1 MAWDTE
7 RTKQLLLD
15 AAVQEFA
22 EYGPEGARV
31 DRIARLAGVN
41 KERIYQYFGNKEQLF
56 GHVIDQELAK
66 VMAVASPA
74 PENCADL
81 GEFAGQLF
89 DWHAANP
96 TFLRLLRWEGLL
108 VQEQPTAQDATR
120 AAYYA
125 ERVAAIARAQHTGAI
140 GGELPPQHLLYGV
153 FALSAWWFA
162 APKVI
167 AMVMSGLPQD
177 DHASRRA
184 ALVTM
189 ARRLGAVTP
198 EPPAAAG

>member
-1 MAWDTE
+1 MPWDTQ

-22 EYGPEGARV
+22 EFGPEGARV
-31 DRIARLAGVN
+31 DRIARNAGVN

-66 VMAVASPA
+66 VMAAASPMPA
-74 PENCADL
+74 HCEDL
-81 GEFAGQLF
+81 GEFAGLLF
-89 DWHAANP
+89 DWHSANP
-96 TFLRLLRWEGLL
+96 NFLRLLRWEGLL
-108 VQEQPTAQDATR
+108 LEPTPTSRDNER

-125 ERVAAIARAQHTGAI
+125 ERIAAVRSAQQAGRV
-140 GGELPPQHLLYGV
+140 GPDLLPQHLLYAV

-167 AMVMSGLPQD
+167 AMVMAGVPDDSPQ
-177 DHASRRA
+177 SRRA
-184 ALVTM
+184 ALVAL
-189 ARRLGAVTP
+189 ARKLGQ
-198 EPPAAAG
+198 